1 MGRKNVCN
9 VGKPKEV
16 VDSSVITKL
25 ILEKVY
31 ADGAMYGKRIK
42 FQDYYNETFN
52 TKER

>member
-1 MGRKNVCN
+1 

-42 FQDYYNETFN
+42 FQDYYNETFK